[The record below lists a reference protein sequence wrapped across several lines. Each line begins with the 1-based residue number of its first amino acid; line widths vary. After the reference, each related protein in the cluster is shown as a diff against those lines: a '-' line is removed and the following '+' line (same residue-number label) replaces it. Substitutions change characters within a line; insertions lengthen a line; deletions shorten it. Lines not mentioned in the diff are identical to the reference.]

1 MPWQCWLLP
10 KCLLCGTLQCL
21 VQRNFSR
28 QTSCANN
35 HTGSSTFSNYFIYF
49 IYFIYFRYTDS
60 TRKKAMAVRRRV
72 RFLEV
77 PWNEFSSCWAWR
89 CLNALAEMGPVAAD
103 AISKAVVTWS
113 LTMCN
118 ARDSWQVLR
127 FSLVTSCDQSKDEQ
141 FHIYSEPPV
150 LVMF

>member
-1 MPWQCWLLP
+1 
-10 KCLLCGTLQCL
+10 
-21 VQRNFSR
+21 
-28 QTSCANN
+28 
-35 HTGSSTFSNYFIYF
+35 
-49 IYFIYFRYTDS
+49 
-60 TRKKAMAVRRRV
+60 MAVRRRV